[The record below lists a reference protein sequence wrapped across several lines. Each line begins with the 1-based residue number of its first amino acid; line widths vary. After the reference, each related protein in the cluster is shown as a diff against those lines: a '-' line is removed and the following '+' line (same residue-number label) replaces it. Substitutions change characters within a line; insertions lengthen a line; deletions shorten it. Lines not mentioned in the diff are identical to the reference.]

1 MLNLIPVVVF
11 LLMQGVGGE
20 SLSLRQ
26 QQALLDLAQ
35 RTHSVQS
42 QREIG
47 EALAQSGVQ
56 PSQLALLLHLFTE
69 VGTAPTQPP
78 APPKAPVPGPPPR
91 QTDPGQSESAQ
102 PRDGPVAF

>member
-20 SLSLRQ
+20 SLTLRQ

-56 PSQLALLLHLFTE
+56 PSQLALLLQLFAE
-69 VGTAPTQPP
+69 VGP
-78 APPKAPVPGPPPR
+78 APALTPVNKAVQVPEAPSVR
-91 QTDPGQSESAQ
+91 TSPGQGDAVR
-102 PRDGPVAF
+102 PRDGPVVF